1 LVDGTS
7 REINANDAIL
17 LACGIANPVALK
29 SYLESKVQFYEMS
42 QYRDHHIYTSSDLQE
57 LLKKFEVFS
66 VNKTTKLILTTEK
79 DAVRLTKFKEE
90 LAGIPSYVI
99 PIAHEFLFLQENAF
113 LGQIISFIR
122 QFEPRDNQNS
132 IVQD

>member
-1 LVDGTS
+1 
-7 REINANDAIL
+7 
-17 LACGIANPVALK
+17 
-29 SYLESKVQFYEMS
+29 MS

-66 VNKTTKLILTTEK
+66 VNKTAKLILTTEK

-90 LAGIPSYVI
+90 LAGIPIYVI
-99 PIAHEFLFLQENAF
+99 PIAHEFLFHQENAF
-113 LGQIISFIR
+113 LEQISAFIR
-122 QFEPRDNQNS
+122 QFEPRGNQNS